1 MPLFS
6 PKEAHW
12 LWVKRTMDQ
21 RASRIGGLEEGKRK
35 NRESS
40 EEKLDALTVTEDT
53 SNLLQEASAL

>member
-40 EEKLDALTVTEDT
+40 EEKLDALTVTENT
-53 SNLLQEASAL
+53 SNLL